1 MRPYRLLQITDCHLG
16 SQPGEKLLGLDTD
29 QSLCDV
35 MQLLQANESPDLIVN
50 TGDIS
55 NDGGVNSYNRF
66 IQLVERYFPNTPLAW
81 LPGNH
86 DDPMNMDQ
94 VQVLPIEAHCVRGG
108 WNLIFLDSRIPM
120 EDGGDLHAIE
130 LARLEQMLSQY
141 HRLPAMIFL
150 HHQPVPV
157 GSKWIDQYVVRNC
170 DAFFDIIDKFE
181 NVKAVVWGHV
191 HQEFYRERNGVT
203 LMASPSTCVQF
214 TPNSDEFSVD
224 SLMPGY
230 RGFELYPDGTFKT
243 SVHRIPNKVYKIDF
257 ASTGY

>member
-16 SQPGEKLLGLDTD
+16 SQPGERLLGLDTD

-35 MQLLQANESPDLIVN
+35 MQLLQANESPDLILA

-55 NDGGVNSYNRF
+55 NDGGVHSYERF

-108 WNLIFLDSRIPM
+108 WNMVYLDSRIPM
-120 EDGGDLHAIE
+120 EEGGELHPIE
-130 LARLEQMLSQY
+130 LERLEQKLAQY
-141 HRLPAMIFL
+141 HRLPAIVFL

-157 GSKWIDQYVVRNC
+157 GSNWIDQYVVRNA
-170 DAFFDIIDKFE
+170 DAFFRIIDRFK
-181 NVKAVVWGHV
+181 NVKAICWGHV
-191 HQEFYRERNGVT
+191 HQEFYGVRNGVKLIAT
-203 LMASPSTCVQF
+203 PSTCIQF
-214 TPNSDEFSVD
+214 TPNQYDFSVD
-224 SLMPGY
+224 SVMPGY
-230 RGFELYPDGTFKT
+230 RRFELYPDGTFDTDVK
-243 SVHRIPNKVYKIDF
+243 RIRDKVYKIDF